1 MIELVGVR
9 LDHPRTGEPLVRR
22 ADLAVAGGE
31 VVVVGGSAGMGASR
45 LVAALLGEAP
55 VAEGRIAMLGRE
67 LRKLRRAAL
76 RNLRRSVGV
85 VPQEL
90 CLLGD
95 RTAIDNA
102 ILPLEIDG
110 VPRDASRERAQEL
123 LTRLGLP
130 DDGNRFVDEMAW
142 SSRQRVAVARAL
154 IRKPAV
160 ILADQPTSLQDETG
174 CNLVCSAFAAA
185 AEAGCAVLVFGRDP
199 LLRREAMRRGWRQMT
214 LDDGYLGARTAETL
228 DFDDVSLD
236 MVIEQLSSPTRV
248 AGQGAPGDVSIA
260 PLGERAARGT
270 DAPRTTPAY
279 GAPVA
284 ARPAVSGPA
293 PAAPAEDE
301 ADSDGIPRG
310 VLPFPISARSAS
322 LSGKAASDQPEPAAS
337 EWREAGAR

>member
-1 MIELVGVR
+1 
-9 LDHPRTGEPLVRR
+9 
-22 ADLAVAGGE
+22 
-31 VVVVGGSAGMGASR
+31 MGASR
-45 LVAALLGEAP
+45 LVAALLGETP

-76 RNLRRSVGV
+76 RNLRRFVGV

-95 RTAIDNA
+95 RTAVDNA
-102 ILPLEIDG
+102 ILPLESDG
-110 VPRDASRERAQEL
+110 VPRDASRARAREI
-123 LTRLGLP
+123 LTRLGVP
-130 DDGNRFVDEMAW
+130 DDGVQLVEEMAW

-174 CNLVCSAFAAA
+174 CALVCSAFAAA
-185 AEAGCAVLVFGRDP
+185 AEMGCAVLVFGRDP

-236 MVIEQLSSPTRV
+236 MVIEQLSSPTQV
-248 AGQGAPGDVSIA
+248 AGMTVDVLIA

-270 DAPRTTPAY
+270 DAPPA
-279 GAPVA
+279 AVA
-284 ARPAVSGPA
+284 IDPTETPA
-293 PAAPAEDE
+293 PAGADDE
-301 ADSDGIPRG
+301 DSDGIPKG
-310 VLPFPISARSAS
+310 VLPFPISARSAA
-322 LSGKAASDQPEPAAS
+322 LSGPSTADPAEPAAPA
-337 EWREAGAR
+337 WREAGAR

>member
-1 MIELVGVR
+1 M
-9 LDHPRTGEPLVRR
+9 RR
-22 ADLAVAGGE
+22 ADLTVAGGE

-95 RTAIDNA
+95 RTAVDNA

-110 VPRDASRERAQEL
+110 VPRDASRTRARAI
-123 LTRLGLP
+123 LTRLGIP
-130 DDGNRFVDEMAW
+130 DDATQLVEEMAW

-174 CNLVCSAFAAA
+174 CALVCSAFAAA
-185 AEAGCAVLVFGRDP
+185 AEMGCAVLVFGRDP

-214 LDDGYLGARTAETL
+214 LDDGYLGVRTAETL
-228 DFDDVSLD
+228 DFDDVSID
-236 MVIEQLSSPTRV
+236 MVIEQLSSPTQV
-248 AGQGAPGDVSIA
+248 AGMTVDVLIA

-270 DAPRTTPAY
+270 DAPTAVADNPAPTPA
-279 GAPVA
+279 GDD
-284 ARPAVSGPA
+284 
-293 PAAPAEDE
+293 DE
-301 ADSDGIPRG
+301 DSDGIPKG
-310 VLPFPISARSAS
+310 VLPFPISARSAAR
-322 LSGKAASDQPEPAAS
+322 SGPATADPAEPAAPA
-337 EWREAGAR
+337 WREAGAR